1 MKFRKITALL
11 LVLCMLL
18 SLSISAFA
26 AEADEHTIYDSAPDE
41 EPAISTEAATSG
53 TIQNSGIRWSLDEK
67 GWLTI
72 SGSGEAPVF
81 QSADDQPWAA
91 VREQITEVW
100 FEDVETLSISDLAYW
115 FEGCT
120 NLTTA
125 ELPLAPVIG
134 KHAFYNC
141 PKLSTLTM
149 YYGETVLKSIGED
162 AFWREA
168 DAGDTLYI
176 AYIIGYPEATV
187 PFYTYDWA
195 ASNRSSRYFY
205 DLYGVYQNADAA
217 TTALNGIKKA
227 PGISVQSTGSIIGN
241 CPSCGKY
248 SFQGT
253 YVEVAHSS
261 RGHANYNECY
271 LCHYVQ
277 YLGTYT
283 YKSHGAGGYGSGTCP
298 DCGSHTWVLQSQQ
311 ASTCTSNGYRSYSC
325 ACGQTKSE
333 TIYASGH
340 NYSYGSWEQYSSS
353 QHRRT
358 GSCRN
363 CGDSDYEY
371 ASHSMSYGSWSNS
384 SSSQHSRTAS
394 CRTCGYS
401 TTDYGNHSYSTGSW
415 SKYSDTQH
423 RRSKTCSGCGASTYD
438 YANHSYSYGS
448 LVSDSETQHKRT
460 KTCSACG
467 DSGYEYADHTDAN
480 GDGKCD
486 DCGAT
491 VSLTIKWDAGTNGG
505 TIDGKTS
512 ITTTGKPNAT
522 ATAPTS
528 TPVKAGHAFK
538 GWYTS
543 ASGGSL
549 YNTVTIT
556 AAKTFYAQFTANSYS
571 VTWDLGDGT
580 TEETKQTYGEAFAGQ
595 LEDVLPH
602 GRVRFIRR
610 PLVHV
615 VGVALDGDKAGAG
628 HLCRFRR
635 AEVRRHG
642 IVRILVVIL
651 AERDADREDRRFH
664 AVFLQDRIGERVV
677 AEIAVVERDDDR
689 LFRQRLAPQDVGLQL
704 VKGNALRGEEGVQL
718 APQLP
723 RHHHALRRQ
732 RVHQICRL
740 VKVHAAVY
748 GQPEF
753 APLRHRRAADADR
766 LRMLRRD
773 ALKDRERRQRRKP
786 RAPAAQVRGQ
796 NDLLFKTACF
806 HGCFRLLFFAVCI
819 IPCWFSVCQFGFA
832 SESYNNSRNFSLFAL
847 ESC

>member
-1 MKFRKITALL
+1 MKMRKITALL
-11 LVLCMLL
+11 LVLCMAF

-26 AEADEHTIYDSAPDE
+26 AEEHDHHEHTVYESAPDE
-41 EPAISTEAATSG
+41 EIAVQSASGESETSG
-53 TIQNSGIRWSLDEK
+53 TIPGSSIKWSLDSN

-81 QSADDQPWAA
+81 TSADDQPWAA

-134 KHAFYNC
+134 KHAFYGC
-141 PKLSTLTM
+141 SKLSTLTM
-149 YYGETVLKSIGED
+149 YYGETALESIGED
-162 AFWREA
+162 AFWRES

-176 AYIIGYPEATV
+176 GYIIGYPKSSV
-187 PFYTYDWA
+187 PFHSYDWT
-195 ASNRSSRYFY
+195 ASNRSDRYFY
-205 DLYGVYQNADAA
+205 DLYGVYSSTPADS
-217 TTALNGIKKA
+217 GIKKA
-227 PGISVQSTGSIIGN
+227 PGASVQSTGTIIGN

-248 SFQGT
+248 AFQGT

-261 RGHANYNECY
+261 RGHANYNECNS
-271 LCHYVQ
+271 CHYVQ

-283 YKSHGAGGYGSGTCP
+283 YKSHGAGAYGSGTCP
-298 DCGSHTWVLQSQQ
+298 DCGSHTWVLDYES
-311 ASTCTSNGYRSYSC
+311 AATCTSNGYRSYSC
-325 ACGQTKSE
+325 VCGQTKSE

-340 NYSYGSWEQYSSS
+340 SYSYGSWTQYSSS
-353 QHRRT
+353 QHRRE
-358 GSCRN
+358 SYCRN

-371 ASHSMSYGSWSNS
+371 ASHSMSYGSWSNY
-384 SSSQHSRTAS
+384 SSSQHSRTAT

-401 TTDYGNHSYSTGSW
+401 TVDYGNHSYSTGAW

-448 LVSDSETQHKRT
+448 WVSDSETQHKRT

-571 VTWDLGDGT
+571 ITWDLSNGN
-580 TEETKQTYGEAFAGQ
+580 TETTKQAYGEALVLPTEPTRKNAEFLGWFTEVNGGTQVDANTIYKTDGNSTYYAHWEITEVFSVTVPVTLPLIVDEGGEVHVGAAEIINASTGDVIVSSVSISTKNGWQ
-595 LEDVLPH
+595 LVPYTTDMAHAKVDAKQLGFKINDSVTTKTGDAETFSLTSPWKIAENGKLPLSYDAVVSAVSQPVTEQDVLS
-602 GRVRFIRR
+602 
-610 PLVHV
+610 V
-615 VGVALDGDKAGAG
+615 VFVLEWK
-628 HLCRFRR
+628 
-635 AEVRRHG
+635 
-642 IVRILVVIL
+642 
-651 AERDADREDRRFH
+651 
-664 AVFLQDRIGERVV
+664 GE
-677 AEIAVVERDDDR
+677 
-689 LFRQRLAPQDVGLQL
+689 
-704 VKGNALRGEEGVQL
+704 
-718 APQLP
+718 
-723 RHHHALRRQ
+723 
-732 RVHQICRL
+732 
-740 VKVHAAVY
+740 
-748 GQPEF
+748 
-753 APLRHRRAADADR
+753 
-766 LRMLRRD
+766 
-773 ALKDRERRQRRKP
+773 
-786 RAPAAQVRGQ
+786 
-796 NDLLFKTACF
+796 
-806 HGCFRLLFFAVCI
+806 
-819 IPCWFSVCQFGFA
+819 
-832 SESYNNSRNFSLFAL
+832 
-847 ESC
+847 

>member
-1 MKFRKITALL
+1 MKNFKKFTAFVLA
-11 LVLCMLL
+11 LCMVF
-18 SLSISAFA
+18 SLSVAAFA
-26 AEADEHTIYDSAPDE
+26 AEADEHTVYESALE
-41 EPAISTEAATSG
+41 EEITVQSAEAATSG
-53 TIQNSGIRWSLDEK
+53 TIPGSSIKWSLDSK
-67 GWLTI
+67 GWLTV

-91 VREQITEVW
+91 VRDQITEVW
-100 FEDVETLSISDLAYW
+100 FEDMDTLTIPDLAYW
-115 FEGCT
+115 FEGCV

-125 ELPLAPVIG
+125 ELPLAPTIG

-149 YYGETVLKSIGED
+149 YYGETVLNSIGED

-168 DAGDTLYI
+168 DSGDTLYI

-217 TTALNGIKKA
+217 TTAPNGIKKA

-298 DCGSHTWVLQSQQ
+298 DCGSHTWILQNEQ
-311 ASTCTSNGYRSYSC
+311 AATCTSNGYRSYSC

-333 TIYASGH
+333 IIYSSGH
-340 NYSYGSWEQYSSS
+340 SYSYGSWEQYSSS
-353 QHRRT
+353 QHRREAY
-358 GSCRN
+358 CRN

-401 TTDYGNHSYSTGSW
+401 TTEYGNHSYSTGAW

-423 RRSKTCSGCGASTYD
+423 RRAKTCTSCSASTYD
-438 YANHSYSYGS
+438 YADHSYSYGS
-448 LVSDSETQHKRT
+448 WVSDSETQHKRT

-491 VSLTIKWDAGTNGG
+491 VSLTVTWDAGSNGG
-505 TIDGKTS
+505 MIDGKASFSETVRS
-512 ITTTGKPNAT
+512 NS
-522 ATAPTS
+522 APAAPS
-528 TPVKAGHAFK
+528 ASPVKTGHTFK
-538 GWYTS
+538 NWYTEKT
-543 ASGGSL
+543 GGKL
-549 YNTVTIT
+549 YTTVTAIT
-556 AAKTFYAQFTANSYS
+556 SSQTFYAQFEANKYT
-571 VTWDLGDGT
+571 VTWDLGAGQSET
-580 TEETKQTYGEAFAGQ
+580 TEQIYGEKIVLPADPERKNAEFLGWFTEKDGGTEVTANTVFKETAATTYYAHWEITELFSVTVPATLPLVVDEAGKVYVASASIVNNSTGDVMVSSVSVTSKNGWEFVPYSTNMAKAKVDAKQVGFKINSSETSKTGDSEVFA
-595 LEDVLPH
+595 LAAPWTVKEADVLS
-602 GRVRFIRR
+602 INY
-610 PLVHV
+610 
-615 VGVALDGDKAGAG
+615 D
-628 HLCRFRR
+628 
-635 AEVRRHG
+635 
-642 IVRILVVIL
+642 
-651 AERDADREDRRFH
+651 
-664 AVFLQDRIGERVV
+664 
-677 AEIAVVERDDDR
+677 AVVS
-689 LFRQRLAPQDVGLQL
+689 
-704 VKGNALRGEEGVQL
+704 
-718 APQLP
+718 
-723 RHHHALRRQ
+723 
-732 RVHQICRL
+732 
-740 VKVHAAVY
+740 AVSQPVT
-748 GQPEF
+748 GQEI
-753 APLRHRRAADADR
+753 
-766 LRMLRRD
+766 M
-773 ALKDRERRQRRKP
+773 
-786 RAPAAQVRGQ
+786 
-796 NDLLFKTACF
+796 
-806 HGCFRLLFFAVCI
+806 
-819 IPCWFSVCQFGFA
+819 SVVFV
-832 SESYNNSRNFSLFAL
+832 L
-847 ESC
+847 EWA

>member
-1 MKFRKITALL
+1 M
-11 LVLCMLL
+11 
-18 SLSISAFA
+18 
-26 AEADEHTIYDSAPDE
+26 
-41 EPAISTEAATSG
+41 
-53 TIQNSGIRWSLDEK
+53 
-67 GWLTI
+67 TI

-91 VREQITEVW
+91 VRDQITEVW
-100 FEDVETLSISDLAYW
+100 FEDVETLTIPDLAYW
-115 FEGCT
+115 FEGCV

-134 KHAFYNC
+134 KHAFYGC
-141 PKLSTLTM
+141 SKLSTITM

-162 AFWREA
+162 AFWRET
-168 DAGDTLYI
+168 DSGDTLYI

-217 TTALNGIKKA
+217 TAAPSGIKKA

-261 RGHANYNECY
+261 RGHANYNECNS
-271 LCHYVQ
+271 CHYVQ

-283 YKSHGAGGYGSGTCP
+283 TKSHGSGAYGSGTCP

-311 ASTCTSNGYRSYSC
+311 AATCTSNGYRSYSC
-325 ACGQTKSE
+325 ACGQTKNE
-333 TIYASGH
+333 TIYATGH
-340 NYSYGSWEQYSSS
+340 SYSYGSWEQYSAS
-353 QHRRT
+353 QHRREAY
-358 GSCRN
+358 CRN

-448 LVSDSETQHKRT
+448 WVSDSETQHKRT

-491 VSLTIKWDAGTNGG
+491 VSLTVTWDAGSNGG
-505 TIDGKTS
+505 TIDGKAS

-556 AAKTFYAQFTANSYS
+556 AAKTFYAQFTANSYTL
-571 VTWDLGDGT
+571 TWDLGNGT
-580 TEETKQTYGEAFAGQ
+580 TEETKQTYGEK
-595 LEDVLPH
+595 LTLPTEPTRKNAEFLGWFTEANGGTQVDANTIYKTDGDSTYYAH
-602 GRVRFIRR
+602 WEITEVFSVTVPVTL
-610 PLVHV
+610 PLIVDEGGEVHV
-615 VGVALDGDKAGAG
+615 GA
-628 HLCRFRR
+628 
-635 AEVRRHG
+635 
-642 IVRILVVIL
+642 
-651 AERDADREDRRFH
+651 
-664 AVFLQDRIGERVV
+664 
-677 AEIAVVERDDDR
+677 AEIINASTGDVIVSSVSISTKNGWQLVPYTTDMAHEKVDAQLLGFKINGAQTTKNGNVETFALSAPWEIAENSRMTLSYDAVVSAVSKAITEQEV
-689 LFRQRLAPQDVGLQL
+689 LSVVFVLEW
-704 VKGNALRGEEGVQL
+704 RGE
-718 APQLP
+718 
-723 RHHHALRRQ
+723 
-732 RVHQICRL
+732 
-740 VKVHAAVY
+740 
-748 GQPEF
+748 
-753 APLRHRRAADADR
+753 
-766 LRMLRRD
+766 
-773 ALKDRERRQRRKP
+773 
-786 RAPAAQVRGQ
+786 
-796 NDLLFKTACF
+796 
-806 HGCFRLLFFAVCI
+806 
-819 IPCWFSVCQFGFA
+819 
-832 SESYNNSRNFSLFAL
+832 
-847 ESC
+847 

>member
-1 MKFRKITALL
+1 MKMRKFAALML
-11 LVLCMLL
+11 TLCMML

-26 AEADEHTIYDSAPDE
+26 ASD
-41 EPAISTEAATSG
+41 AIASG
-53 TIQNSGIRWSLDEK
+53 TIQSSGIRWELDSN

-81 QSADDQPWAA
+81 QSADDQPWADY
-91 VREQITEVW
+91 REQITEVW
-100 FEDVETLSISDLAYW
+100 YDDMSTLTISDLAYW

-120 NLTTA
+120 ALTTA

-134 KHAFYNC
+134 NHAFYGCDN
-141 PKLSTLTM
+141 LNTITM

-217 TTALNGIKKA
+217 TTAPNGIKKA

-298 DCGSHTWVLQSQQ
+298 DCGSHTWILQNEQ
-311 ASTCTSNGYRSYSC
+311 AATCTSNGYRSYSC

-333 TIYASGH
+333 TIYSSGH
-340 NYSYGSWEQYSSS
+340 SYSYGSWEQYSSS

-363 CGDSDYEY
+363 CGATDYDY

-384 SSSQHSRTAS
+384 SSSQHSRTVS

-401 TTDYGNHSYSTGSW
+401 TTDYGSHSYSTGAW

-448 LVSDSETQHKRT
+448 WVSDSETQHKRT

-491 VSLTIKWDAGTNGG
+491 VSLTVTWDAGSNGG
-505 TIDGKTS
+505 TIDGKAAYSETVQPNS
-512 ITTTGKPNAT
+512 KPTIPA
-522 ATAPTS
+522 S
-528 TPVKAGHAFK
+528 LPVKKGHSFK
-538 GWYTS
+538 GWYT
-543 ASGGSL
+543 AKTGGKL
-549 YNTVTIT
+549 YNTVTSIT
-556 AAKTFYAQFTANSYS
+556 ASTTFYAQFEANKY
-571 VTWDLGDGT
+571 VVIWDLGIGQSET
-580 TEETKQTYGEAFAGQ
+580 TEQTYGEK
-595 LEDVLPH
+595 LLLPTEPTRKNAEFLGWFTEKDGGTEVTANTVFKETAATTYYAH
-602 GRVRFIRR
+602 WEVTELFSVTVPATL
-610 PLVHV
+610 PLVV
-615 VGVALDGDKAGAG
+615 DETGKVYVAAASIVNNSTGDVKVSSVSVTSKNGWEFVPYSTNMAKAKVDAKQVGFKINSSETSKTGDSEVFTLAAPWTVKEADALSINYD
-628 HLCRFRR
+628 
-635 AEVRRHG
+635 
-642 IVRILVVIL
+642 
-651 AERDADREDRRFH
+651 
-664 AVFLQDRIGERVV
+664 
-677 AEIAVVERDDDR
+677 AVVS
-689 LFRQRLAPQDVGLQL
+689 
-704 VKGNALRGEEGVQL
+704 
-718 APQLP
+718 
-723 RHHHALRRQ
+723 
-732 RVHQICRL
+732 
-740 VKVHAAVY
+740 AVSQPVT
-748 GQPEF
+748 GQEI
-753 APLRHRRAADADR
+753 
-766 LRMLRRD
+766 M
-773 ALKDRERRQRRKP
+773 
-786 RAPAAQVRGQ
+786 
-796 NDLLFKTACF
+796 
-806 HGCFRLLFFAVCI
+806 
-819 IPCWFSVCQFGFA
+819 SVVFV
-832 SESYNNSRNFSLFAL
+832 L
-847 ESC
+847 EWA

>member
-1 MKFRKITALL
+1 MMKKFKQFIAFVLT
-11 LVLCMLL
+11 LCMLF
-18 SLSISAFA
+18 SLSVAAFA

-41 EPAISTEAATSG
+41 EPVVSSEAATSG
-53 TIQNSGIRWSLDEK
+53 TIQNSGIRWELDNK

-91 VREQITEVW
+91 YRDQITQVW
-100 FEDVETLSISDLAYW
+100 FDDMENLKISDLAYW
-115 FEGCT
+115 FEDCT
-120 NLTTA
+120 ALTTA
-125 ELPLAPVIG
+125 EIPGTTPVIG
-134 KHAFYNC
+134 RHAFYNC

-149 YYGETVLKSIGED
+149 YYGETVLDSIGED

-168 DAGDTLYI
+168 DSGDTLYI

-261 RGHANYNECY
+261 RGHANYNECNS
-271 LCHYVQ
+271 CHYVQ

-283 YKSHGAGGYGSGTCP
+283 TKSHGSGAYGSGTCP

-311 ASTCTSNGYRSYSC
+311 VATCTSNGYRSYSC

-333 TIYASGH
+333 TIYSSGH
-340 NYSYGSWEQYSSS
+340 SYSYGSWEQYSSS

-363 CGDSDYEY
+363 CGATDYDY

-448 LVSDSETQHKRT
+448 WVSDSETQHKRT

-556 AAKTFYAQFTANSYS
+556 VAKTFYAQFTANSYTL
-571 VTWDLGDGT
+571 TWDLGNGT
-580 TEETKQTYGEAFAGQ
+580 TEETKQTYGEKLTLPTEPTRKNAEFLGWFTEANGGTQVDANTIYKADGDSTYYAHWEITEVFSVTVPVTLPLIVDEGGEVHVGAAEIINASTGDVIVSSVSISTKNGWQ
-595 LEDVLPH
+595 LVPYTTDMAHAKVDAKQLGFKINDSVTTKTGDAETFSLTSPWKIAENGKLPLSYDAVVSAVSQPVTEQDVLS
-602 GRVRFIRR
+602 
-610 PLVHV
+610 V
-615 VGVALDGDKAGAG
+615 VFVLEWK
-628 HLCRFRR
+628 
-635 AEVRRHG
+635 
-642 IVRILVVIL
+642 
-651 AERDADREDRRFH
+651 
-664 AVFLQDRIGERVV
+664 GE
-677 AEIAVVERDDDR
+677 
-689 LFRQRLAPQDVGLQL
+689 
-704 VKGNALRGEEGVQL
+704 
-718 APQLP
+718 
-723 RHHHALRRQ
+723 
-732 RVHQICRL
+732 
-740 VKVHAAVY
+740 
-748 GQPEF
+748 
-753 APLRHRRAADADR
+753 
-766 LRMLRRD
+766 
-773 ALKDRERRQRRKP
+773 
-786 RAPAAQVRGQ
+786 
-796 NDLLFKTACF
+796 
-806 HGCFRLLFFAVCI
+806 
-819 IPCWFSVCQFGFA
+819 
-832 SESYNNSRNFSLFAL
+832 
-847 ESC
+847 

>member
-1 MKFRKITALL
+1 MMKNFKKFTAF
-11 LVLCMLL
+11 VLALCTVF
-18 SLSISAFA
+18 SLSVSAFA
-26 AEADEHTIYDSAPDE
+26 AEEHDHHEHTVYESAPDE
-41 EPAISTEAATSG
+41 EIAVQSVAAESETSG
-53 TIQNSGIRWSLDEK
+53 TIPGSSIKWSLDSK

-81 QSADDQPWAA
+81 TSVDDQPWAA
-91 VREQITEVW
+91 VRDQITEVW
-100 FEDVETLSISDLAYW
+100 FEDVETLTIPDLAYW
-115 FEGCT
+115 FEGCV

-134 KHAFYNC
+134 RHAFYNC

-149 YYGETVLKSIGED
+149 YYGETVLNSIGEE
-162 AFWREA
+162 AFWREN
-168 DAGDTLYI
+168 DSGDTLYI
-176 AYIIGYPEATV
+176 GYIIGYPKSSV
-187 PFYTYDWA
+187 PFYDYDWA
-195 ASNRSSRYFY
+195 GSNRNNKYFY
-205 DLYGVYQNADAA
+205 DLYGIYSDTPAA
-217 TTALNGIKKA
+217 VGIMSA
-227 PGISVQSTGSIIGN
+227 PGISVTSTGSIIGN

-261 RGHANYNECY
+261 RGHANYNECNS
-271 LCHYVQ
+271 CHYVQ

-283 YKSHGAGGYGSGTCP
+283 TKSHGSGAYGSGTCP

-311 ASTCTSNGYRSYSC
+311 AATCTSNGYRSYSC

-340 NYSYGSWEQYSSS
+340 SYSYGSWEQYSSS

-363 CGDSDYEY
+363 CGATDYDY
-371 ASHSMSYGSWSNS
+371 ASHSMSYGSWSNA

-401 TTDYGNHSYSTGSW
+401 TTDYGNHSYATGAW

-448 LVSDSETQHKRT
+448 WVSDSETQHKRT

-522 ATAPTS
+522 AAAPTS

-556 AAKTFYAQFTANSYS
+556 AAKTFYAQFTANSYTL
-571 VTWDLGDGT
+571 TWDFGDGT
-580 TEETKQTYGEAFAGQ
+580 TEETKQTYGEKLVLPTEPTRKNAQFLGWFTEVTGGTQVDANTIYKTDADSTYYAHWEITEVFSVTVPVTLPLIVDEGGEVHVGAAEIINASTGDVIVSSVSISTKNGWQ
-595 LEDVLPH
+595 LVPYTTDMAHEKVDAQLLGFKINDAQTSKNGDAETFNLTAPWTIAESGRLPLDYDAVVSAVSQPVTAQDVLS
-602 GRVRFIRR
+602 
-610 PLVHV
+610 
-615 VGVALDGDKAGAG
+615 
-628 HLCRFRR
+628 
-635 AEVRRHG
+635 
-642 IVRILVVIL
+642 IVFVL
-651 AERDADREDRRFH
+651 EWG
-664 AVFLQDRIGERVV
+664 GE
-677 AEIAVVERDDDR
+677 
-689 LFRQRLAPQDVGLQL
+689 
-704 VKGNALRGEEGVQL
+704 
-718 APQLP
+718 
-723 RHHHALRRQ
+723 
-732 RVHQICRL
+732 
-740 VKVHAAVY
+740 
-748 GQPEF
+748 
-753 APLRHRRAADADR
+753 
-766 LRMLRRD
+766 
-773 ALKDRERRQRRKP
+773 
-786 RAPAAQVRGQ
+786 
-796 NDLLFKTACF
+796 
-806 HGCFRLLFFAVCI
+806 
-819 IPCWFSVCQFGFA
+819 
-832 SESYNNSRNFSLFAL
+832 
-847 ESC
+847 

>member
-18 SLSISAFA
+18 SLSISVFA

-41 EPAISTEAATSG
+41 EPVVSSEAATSG

-81 QSADDQPWAA
+81 TSVDDQPWAA
-91 VREQITEVW
+91 VRDQITEVW
-100 FEDVETLSISDLAYW
+100 FEDVETLTIPDLAYW
-115 FEGCT
+115 FEGCV

-149 YYGETVLKSIGED
+149 YYGEAVLNSIGED
-162 AFWREA
+162 AFWREN
-168 DAGDTLYI
+168 DSGDTLYI
-176 AYIIGYPEATV
+176 GYLIGYPKSSV
-187 PFYTYDWA
+187 PFHTYDWA

-217 TTALNGIKKA
+217 TTAPNGIKKA

-311 ASTCTSNGYRSYSC
+311 AATCTSNGYRSYSC

-333 TIYASGH
+333 TIYSSGH
-340 NYSYGSWEQYSSS
+340 SYSYGSWEQYSAS
-353 QHRRT
+353 QHRREAY
-358 GSCRN
+358 CRN

-401 TTDYGNHSYSTGSW
+401 TTDYGNHSFTTGSW
-415 SKYSDTQH
+415 SKYSDAQH

-438 YANHSYSYGS
+438 YADHSYSYGS
-448 LVSDSETQHKRT
+448 WTKADDVQHKRM
-460 KTCSACG
+460 KTCSACKT
-467 DSGYEYADHTDAN
+467 SSEEYADHVDAN

-491 VSLTIKWDAGTNGG
+491 VSLTITWDAGTNGG

-556 AAKTFYAQFTANSYS
+556 TAKTFYAQFTANSYTL
-571 VTWDLGDGT
+571 TWDLGDGA
-580 TEETKQTYGEAFAGQ
+580 TEETKQTYGEKLTLPTEPTRKNAEFLGWFTEANGGTQVTANDVFTETTDKTYYAHWEITEVFSVTVPVTLPLVVDESGEVHTGSAEIINASTGTVVVSSVSISTKNGWQLVPYTTDMAHAKVDAKQLGFKINDVQTTKNGDSEAFSLSSPWEIAENARLPISYDAVVSAVSQ
-595 LEDVLPH
+595 PVTAQDVLS
-602 GRVRFIRR
+602 
-610 PLVHV
+610 
-615 VGVALDGDKAGAG
+615 
-628 HLCRFRR
+628 
-635 AEVRRHG
+635 
-642 IVRILVVIL
+642 IVFVL
-651 AERDADREDRRFH
+651 EWG
-664 AVFLQDRIGERVV
+664 GE
-677 AEIAVVERDDDR
+677 
-689 LFRQRLAPQDVGLQL
+689 
-704 VKGNALRGEEGVQL
+704 
-718 APQLP
+718 
-723 RHHHALRRQ
+723 
-732 RVHQICRL
+732 
-740 VKVHAAVY
+740 
-748 GQPEF
+748 
-753 APLRHRRAADADR
+753 
-766 LRMLRRD
+766 
-773 ALKDRERRQRRKP
+773 
-786 RAPAAQVRGQ
+786 
-796 NDLLFKTACF
+796 
-806 HGCFRLLFFAVCI
+806 
-819 IPCWFSVCQFGFA
+819 
-832 SESYNNSRNFSLFAL
+832 
-847 ESC
+847 

>member
-1 MKFRKITALL
+1 MMKKFKQFIAFVLA
-11 LVLCMLL
+11 LCMLF
-18 SLSISAFA
+18 SLSVVAFA

-41 EPAISTEAATSG
+41 ETAISTEAATSG
-53 TIQNSGIRWSLDEK
+53 TIQNSSIRWSLDEK

-91 VREQITEVW
+91 VRDQITEVW

-162 AFWREA
+162 AFWRET
-168 DAGDTLYI
+168 DSGDTLYI

-187 PFYTYDWA
+187 PFYTYDWV

-217 TTALNGIKKA
+217 TTAPSSIKKA

-298 DCGSHTWVLQSQQ
+298 DCGSHTWILQNEQ
-311 ASTCTSNGYRSYSC
+311 AATCTSNGYRSYSC

-333 TIYASGH
+333 IIYSSGH
-340 NYSYGSWEQYSSS
+340 SYSYGSWEQYSSS

-363 CGDSDYEY
+363 CGATGYDY
-371 ASHSMSYGSWSNS
+371 ASHSMSYGTWSNYS
-384 SSSQHSRTAS
+384 DSQHSRTAS

-401 TTDYGNHSYSTGSW
+401 TTEYGNHSYSTGSW

-423 RRSKTCSGCGASTYD
+423 RRTKTCTSCSASTYD
-438 YANHSYSYGS
+438 YADHSYSYGS
-448 LVSDSETQHKRT
+448 WVSDSETQHKRT

-491 VSLTIKWDAGTNGG
+491 VSLTVTWDAGSNGG
-505 TIDGKTS
+505 TIDGKASFSETV
-512 ITTTGKPNAT
+512 KPNSKP
-522 ATAPTS
+522 TAPS
-528 TPVKAGHAFK
+528 ASPVKTGYTFK
-538 GWYTS
+538 NWYTEKT
-543 ASGGSL
+543 GGKL
-549 YNTVTIT
+549 YNTVTSIT
-556 AAKTFYAQFTANSYS
+556 TSQTFYAQFTANTYT
-571 VTWDLGDGT
+571 VTWNLGDGRSET
-580 TEETKQTYGEAFAGQ
+580 TEQTYGEK
-595 LEDVLPH
+595 LVLPADPERKNAEFLGWFTEKDGGTEVTTNTVFKETAATMYYAH
-602 GRVRFIRR
+602 WEVTELFSVTVPATL
-610 PLVHV
+610 PLVV
-615 VGVALDGDKAGAG
+615 DETGKVYVAAASIVNNSTGDVKVSSVSVTSKNGWEFVPYSTNMAKAKVDAKQVGFKINSSETSKTGDSEVFTLAAPWTVKEADALSINYD
-628 HLCRFRR
+628 
-635 AEVRRHG
+635 
-642 IVRILVVIL
+642 
-651 AERDADREDRRFH
+651 
-664 AVFLQDRIGERVV
+664 
-677 AEIAVVERDDDR
+677 AVVS
-689 LFRQRLAPQDVGLQL
+689 
-704 VKGNALRGEEGVQL
+704 
-718 APQLP
+718 
-723 RHHHALRRQ
+723 
-732 RVHQICRL
+732 
-740 VKVHAAVY
+740 AVSQPVT
-748 GQPEF
+748 GQEI
-753 APLRHRRAADADR
+753 
-766 LRMLRRD
+766 M
-773 ALKDRERRQRRKP
+773 
-786 RAPAAQVRGQ
+786 
-796 NDLLFKTACF
+796 
-806 HGCFRLLFFAVCI
+806 
-819 IPCWFSVCQFGFA
+819 SVVFV
-832 SESYNNSRNFSLFAL
+832 L
-847 ESC
+847 EWA